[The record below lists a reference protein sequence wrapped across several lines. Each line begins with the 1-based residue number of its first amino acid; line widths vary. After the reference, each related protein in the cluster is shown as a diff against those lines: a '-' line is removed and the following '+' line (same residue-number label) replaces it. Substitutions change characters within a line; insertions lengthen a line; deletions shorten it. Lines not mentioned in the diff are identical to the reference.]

1 MSALFA
7 LAAAV
12 GWGSSDFAAGYASRK
27 SSATAVVILTHFA
40 SVIALFFVAVRF
52 GPGGLS
58 IDGSPSA
65 GDIAWGLAAGVAG
78 GAGAMLL
85 FQGLGKGSM
94 AVVAPITATGA
105 ASIPVLFGIVTGDPV
120 TALSILGIALALVA
134 IVLVSLT
141 GGDDGSSDPALD
153 EPMTVPEG
161 WSDEFQLPAPNG
173 APLMAP
179 PESTPPVPPPPA
191 AGAPVQTLDAPPVG
205 AFGAPLAPP
214 PIEMTHSAVPQPPA
228 PRFGIHNGELRMSIR
243 TVREA
248 VLALVAT
255 AVLSAA
261 AIAARPID
269 QLLQGAEYSGA
280 IAAQLVFALVI
291 VGLAA
296 FALNNVKALFD
307 FSDLTRRKT
316 PATAAVGTTTGTAA
330 TPDAGPGSTL
340 SWKAIVRQPGVTEAL
355 FSGLGFGLFFVFIYR
370 ASELAGHWPLV
381 SARAVSV
388 VMFTLIALAS
398 STALLPERGSRM
410 PVVLAGV
417 LDAAAAIFFV
427 MSTRTGLLSVGA
439 VLAALYPVVTVLL
452 ARIITKERI
461 RRQQMAGLG
470 LALVAVGLLAI

>member
-27 SSATAVVILTHFA
+27 SSAIAVVILTHLA

-58 IDGSPSA
+58 IDGSPA
-65 GDIAWGLAAGVAG
+65 PGDIAWGLAAGVAG

-120 TALSILGIALALVA
+120 TVFSILGIAMALVA

-141 GGDDGSSDPALD
+141 GGDDGSVADLALD
-153 EPMTVPEG
+153 EPLVVPDG
-161 WSDEFQLPAPNG
+161 WSDEFQLPAPDG
-173 APLMAP
+173 SP
-179 PESTPPVPPPPA
+179 PPVSLISPVPTA
-191 AGAPVQTLDAPPVG
+191 ASPVQTLDAP
-205 AFGAPLAPP
+205 AASAPLAPP
-214 PIEMTHSAVPQPPA
+214 PIEMTHSAVPAPP
-228 PRFGIHNGELRMSIR
+228 PSRFGIHNGELRMSLR

-296 FALNNVKALFD
+296 FALNNVKILFD
-307 FSDLTRRKT
+307 FSDLTRRRT
-316 PATAAVGTTTGTAA
+316 PAVAAGDAKTGVATA
-330 TPDAGPGSTL
+330 STSESRSVL
-340 SWKAIVRQPGVTEAL
+340 SWRAIVRQPGVTEAL
-355 FSGLGFGLFFVFIYR
+355 FSGVGFGLFFVFIYR
-370 ASELAGHWPLV
+370 ANEIAGHWPLV

-398 STALLPERGSRM
+398 STALLPERGSRI
-410 PVVLAGV
+410 PVVLAGL

-427 MSTRTGLLSVGA
+427 MSTRIGLLSVGA

-470 LALVAVGLLAI
+470 LALCAVGLLAI

>member
-27 SSATAVVILTHFA
+27 SSATAVVILTHLA
-40 SVIALFFVAVRF
+40 SVIALLIVAVRF

-58 IDGSPSA
+58 IDGSPGA
-65 GDIAWGLAAGVAG
+65 ADIAWGLAAGVAG

-120 TALSILGIALALVA
+120 TALSIVGIALALVA

-141 GGDDGSSDPALD
+141 GGDDGTTSDPVFD
-153 EPMTVPEG
+153 EPMVVPDG
-161 WSDEFQLPAPNG
+161 WSDEFQLPAPSG
-173 APLMAP
+173 AAL
-179 PESTPPVPPPPA
+179 STPPAPVARA
-191 AGAPVQTLDAPPVG
+191 ASVQTLDAPQV
-205 AFGAPLAPP
+205 AAPLAPP
-214 PIEMTHSAVPQPPA
+214 PIEMTHSAVPAPPP
-228 PRFGIHNGELRMSIR
+228 PRFGIHNGELRMSLR

-269 QLLQGAEYSGA
+269 ELLQGAEYSGA

-296 FALNNVKALFD
+296 FALNNVKPLFD
-307 FSDLTRRKT
+307 FSDLTRRKA
-316 PATAAVGTTTGTAA
+316 PAASTAEVATDAAAVSGSELAGTNTSA
-330 TPDAGPGSTL
+330 L
-340 SWKAIVRQPGVTEAL
+340 SWRAIVRQPGVTEAL

-370 ASELAGHWPLV
+370 ASEVAGYWPLV

-398 STALLPERGSRM
+398 SSALLPERGSRM

-427 MSTRTGLLSVGA
+427 MSTRIGLLSVGA

-461 RRQQMAGLG
+461 RKQQMAGLA
-470 LALVAVGLLAI
+470 LALCAVGLLAI